1 MKHFYRFYS
10 MTVTFVAVITCSLF
24 ITGCGSDNSD
34 FYDFRVSPEP
44 VYVDGTNGTTGATGT
59 AKDPLQSIQAA
70 ITLAATEG
78 RDVYVAEGLYLV
90 DSSAGGSITMAPGV
104 NLYGGYKN
112 AAGIWTRDIVTHITT
127 IRDEATVGGT
137 YDDPRR
143 AVTCD
148 FGPQTGDA
156 PVFDGFKVEG
166 GGGDL
171 SAGIFI
177 GEDTSV
183 VISHCVIEV
192 GNATKGFGIKNYSTN
207 RSSEALVTIT
217 DCSISGGSGDQV
229 TGIEVSNSNLTV
241 RNTTIT
247 LLTAVITSTGIDC
260 GYGDVHI
267 EGCTING
274 GTATIT
280 TRALY
285 LNEAYRS
292 TVTGCDING
301 GSGGNASY
309 GIQAMD
315 TEDVS
320 DITANTIDGGT
331 GTLSV
336 ALELGWV
343 EVNPSVDDNLLL
355 ASGGTDR
362 FGIYETGNVADPVS
376 LTGNTFSASL
386 LAGTGTS
393 VFYHDVTNNI
403 VTNIINIDAI
413 NSLDEDGLNPAG
425 SVSGNQAGI

>member
-1 MKHFYRFYS
+1 MRHCYRFNS
-10 MTVTFVAVITCSLF
+10 TTVAFAALIACLLF
-24 ITGCGSDNSD
+24 IAGCGSDSDNFD
-34 FYDFRVSPEP
+34 FYISPRP
-44 VYVDGTNGTTGATGT
+44 VYVDGANGTAGATGT

-90 DSSAGGSITMAPGV
+90 DGSAGGSVAMASGV
-104 NLYGGYKN
+104 NLYGGYQN
-112 AAGIWTRDIVTHITT
+112 AAGIWTRDILTHVTT
-127 IRDEATVGGT
+127 IRDESTAGGA

-148 FGPQTGDA
+148 FGLQSGAA

-192 GNATKGFGIKNYSTN
+192 GNATRGCGIKNYSTN
-207 RSSEALVTIT
+207 RSSEALVTIA
-217 DCSISGGSGDQV
+217 DSWISGGGGDQV

-241 RNTTIT
+241 RDTTVT
-247 LLTAVITSTGIDC
+247 LLNAVTTSTGIDC
-260 GYGDVHI
+260 GYGDVRI

-274 GTATIT
+274 GIATNT

-320 DITANTIDGGT
+320 DITANTIDGGM

-343 EVNPSVDDNLLL
+343 EVNPSVDDNLLM
-355 ASGGTDR
+355 ASGGTNR
-362 FGIYETGNVADPVS
+362 YGIYETGNVADPAS

-393 VFYHDVTNNI
+393 VFYHDYTNNSA
-403 VTNIINIDAI
+403 TNISNINAI
-413 NSLDEDGLNPAG
+413 NSLDEDGLNPVG
-425 SVSGNQAGI
+425 SVSGNLAGI